1 MGPTLGSEPWGMA
14 VTTDLSWTCWILKA
28 RRISKSGISCFSRL
42 SLDTLSRLQ
51 GQLTL
56 THFGRVSA
64 WRYCCGDSAWLFI
77 LGEVDQNPPVVQC
90 IGTVQL
96 SNVSN
101 VSFAWK
107 IKKWARVKNQR
118 RNWCLAFALQ
128 KGHLFLR
135 LSKWL
140 DNPTLWESIAIG
152 IVLFA
157 STFRC

>member
-28 RRISKSGISCFSRL
+28 WRISKSGISCFSRL

-77 LGEVDQNPPVVQC
+77 LGQVDQNPPVVQC
-90 IGTVQL
+90 IGTGPSVQCVQCVL
-96 SNVSN
+96 CL
-101 VSFAWK
+101 
-107 IKKWARVKNQR
+107 KN
-118 RNWCLAFALQ
+118 CGVGKSQ
-128 KGHLFLR
+128 KPTTQLMSCVCKCHLFLR